1 MSSLFQHVS
10 LNSTFIQHRF
20 NIFQHLRRGFHRCF
34 KPKSLLNALTLTK
47 CLRRLSNNTTD
58 WVYGRQ
64 MSPRKKSKNCSTYPP
79 YIYTTS
85 AGAPVAA
92 SFRIPEKVVASA
104 DSAHYEAYGKI
115 YRVNGS
121 KKGKLFSK
129 YKTIEH
135 ATAMWRMWCQPRINE
150 PEAVDLG
157 GTMSVANYY
166 CSGEQPWWSNQK
178 CINPGLALSL
188 MNPSLS
194 TTLSGSNY
202 NYVTQP
208 FAFQVVFRRQN
219 NEAYNCHVKSLMS
232 TPD

>member
-1 MSSLFQHVS
+1 M
-10 LNSTFIQHRF
+10 TD
-20 NIFQHLRRGFHRCF
+20 RCPPE
-34 KPKSLLNALTLTK
+34 KI
-47 CLRRLSNNTTD
+47 
-58 WVYGRQ
+58 
-64 MSPRKKSKNCSTYPP
+64 KNCSTYPP

-166 CSGEQPWWSNQK
+166 CSGEQPCLLIRGWHYPWWTLRYPPPFRVPITIMWHNHLHFKWFSEDRTMK
-178 CINPGLALSL
+178 H
-188 MNPSLS
+188 
-194 TTLSGSNY
+194 TTAMWR
-202 NYVTQP
+202 V
-208 FAFQVVFRRQN
+208 
-219 NEAYNCHVKSLMS
+219 
-232 TPD
+232 

>member
-1 MSSLFQHVS
+1 MGWIWACPAYFNMFHW
-10 LNSTFIQHRF
+10 IQHRF

-47 CLRRLSNNTTD
+47 RLRRLSNNTTD

-104 DSAHYEAYGKI
+104 DSAHYEVYGKI

-157 GTMSVANYY
+157 GGHVSSQLLLFGGTTMMK
-166 CSGEQPWWSNQK
+166 QPEV
-178 CINPGLALSL
+178 
-188 MNPSLS
+188 
-194 TTLSGSNY
+194 Y
-202 NYVTQP
+202 
-208 FAFQVVFRRQN
+208 
-219 NEAYNCHVKSLMS
+219 
-232 TPD
+232 